1 MQICT
6 IFNNLTLTF
15 DIFPLIRAI
24 FRSIFSLF
32 FFFLIQ
38 RTDSDDSPSVYLRD
52 DFLGGPT
59 ELRAPTA
66 ERAALFLDAALTA
79 RLHSNSEPA
88 IIFTL
93 HVYQYSLAGRGGVAG
108 GRSRLHLINLGGCAN
123 RSGGFPLSGIGNTLF
138 AILGGQKHTPNQNH
152 PLTPLLKDCLAPIT
166 CHVTILAH
174 ITCSQVCFRLTSFI
188 HCLIRMIR
196 G

>member
-1 MQICT
+1 MHFCYCCRC
-6 IFNNLTLTF
+6 FTLTF
-15 DIFPLIRAI
+15 AI
-24 FRSIFSLF
+24 FRIYFSCCFFHVIFLSLHS
-32 FFFLIQ
+32 Q
-38 RTDSDDSPSVYLRD
+38 TDSDDSPSVYLRD

-66 ERAALFLDAALTA
+66 ERAALFLDSALST
-79 RLHSNSEPA
+79 RLAGSSEPA

-93 HVYQYSLAGRGGVAG
+93 HVYQYSLAGKGGVAG

-123 RSGGFPLSGIGNTLF
+123 RAGGFPLSGIGNTLF
-138 AILGGQKHTPNQNH
+138 AILGGQKHTPNQNQ

-174 ITCSQVCFRLTSFI
+174 ITCSQVRSI
-188 HCLIRMIR
+188 Y
-196 G
+196 

>member
-1 MQICT
+1 MCKLYD
-6 IFNNLTLTF
+6 FLVLDVNF
-15 DIFPLIRAI
+15 CHFPLFI
-24 FRSIFSLF
+24 FQHIFSF
-32 FFFLIQ
+32 FSLVFSNI
-38 RTDSDDSPSVYLRD
+38 DSDDSPSVYLRD

-66 ERAALFLDAALTA
+66 ERAALFLDSALSS
-79 RLHSNSEPA
+79 RLASNSEPA

-93 HVYQYSLAGRGGVAG
+93 HVYQYSLAGKGGVAG
-108 GRSRLHLINLGGCAN
+108 GRSRLHLISLGGCAN
-123 RSGGFPLSGIGNTLF
+123 RSGGFPLTGIGNTLF

-174 ITCSQVCFRLTSFI
+174 ITCSQVGYRLTPS
-188 HCLIRMIR
+188 HW
-196 G
+196 